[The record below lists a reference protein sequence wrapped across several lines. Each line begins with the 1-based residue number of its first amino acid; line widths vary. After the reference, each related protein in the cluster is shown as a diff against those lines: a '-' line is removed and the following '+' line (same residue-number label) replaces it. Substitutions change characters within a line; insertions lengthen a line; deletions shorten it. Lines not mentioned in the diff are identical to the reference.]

1 MNLINLHRVAEPA
14 NRVVMVGTLTD
25 MEFFHNRIF
34 RNGFW
39 SIKILKEVLRPRFIA
54 ITVQDFSP
62 FYEILNREALR
73 MIAGGILQLS
83 WRYTA
88 NPTGMKKVEEEEIGP
103 QVLTMDH
110 LEIGFVICSIPLAIG
125 ASVFFVEFLIPRVK
139 VLCHKLIAFVVV
151 RAYVRCRLP
160 DY

>member
-39 SIKILKEVLRPRFIA
+39 SIKILKEVLRLRFIG
-54 ITVQDFSP
+54 IGFQEFSP
-62 FYEILNREALR
+62 FYEILNGEALR

-83 WRYTA
+83 WRYEV
-88 NPTGMKKVEEEEIGP
+88 NPRGVKKIEEEIGP
-103 QVLTMDH
+103 QVLDH